1 MFETFRRKFTKD
13 QVLSPERSA
22 HPTYS
27 EVVDWTNLINE
38 FGGSSFEN
46 GLYRVIRA
54 SDLGLWKSRIAG
66 AFPEFGNRITCFGYD
81 WLGRAFAIDSKR
93 LEGGLPGVIMFEPG
107 TGEALKMPCNIDSF
121 HNEEIIEYRDAALAS
136 NFYNRWISNGGPPP
150 QYGQCIGYLK
160 PLFLDGVDE
169 LENLQVT
176 DIDVYWHIMGQFI
189 QKIKG
194 MLPGTSINDQ

>member
-1 MFETFRRKFTKD
+1 
-13 QVLSPERSA
+13 
-22 HPTYS
+22 
-27 EVVDWTNLINE
+27 
-38 FGGSSFEN
+38 
-46 GLYRVIRA
+46 
-54 SDLGLWKSRIAG
+54 
-66 AFPEFGNRITCFGYD
+66 
-81 WLGRAFAIDSKR
+81 
-93 LEGGLPGVIMFEPG
+93 
-107 TGEALKMPCNIDSF
+107 MPCNIDSF